1 MASHDPSR
9 RDVLRTG
16 AALSGLATLGSLAGC
31 AGLLNSENARTG
43 EQLTG
48 VPESADAAAH
58 ADAAAVIDDDG
69 AQRVVD
75 AMLGVQAEKSWYS
88 GPEDF
93 EGMLSTVEDET
104 GLDPEGV
111 ETVTP
116 FFEWGSESSFG
127 TVSPDFHG
135 VLFEADWAADAVVD
149 SLEASH
155 DDYEETDHAG
165 QPVYEPDFERGTW
178 FGVVADGEYVIGSED
193 AVKDAIDV
201 EHDDEDSMDEDLRTA
216 YADTRSGPIGFVGT
230 VPSDLLPDTT
240 GPDDQ
245 FDLTVLDGVET
256 VAGAVYENGD
266 NRGVETTFAA
276 EDEETAEDLA
286 SLLDGLFSFASD
298 QAGDGAIGSELDAVE
313 VGQDGTDVIVSYE
326 ASVAELVDAV
336 EETMTSDSGGGRAV
350 ETPQVAFSFEYEATG
365 EGTGTVAIT
374 HDGGDTVRQS
384 ELYVRG
390 TGFADVSNVDMTAGG
405 QWAGTTNGTVDDEP
419 SVAAGDMV
427 TLGVESDA
435 ELRVIFE
442 DTDGNTS
449 ATLAAWE
456 GPDA

>member
-1 MASHDPSR
+1 MASHEPSR

-31 AGLLNSENARTG
+31 AGLLNSENPGTG
-43 EQLTG
+43 EDLTG

-69 AQRVVD
+69 TRSVVD

-93 EGMLSTVEDET
+93 EGMLSDFEAET
-104 GLDPEGV
+104 GLDPDGV

-116 FFEWGSESSFG
+116 FFAWRSDSSYGSASREFYG
-127 TVSPDFHG
+127 M
-135 VLFEADWAADAVVD
+135 LFEADWDEDAVVD
-149 SLEASH
+149 SLEDSYY
-155 DDYEETDHAG
+155 DFEETDHADR
-165 QPVYEPDFERGTW
+165 PVYEPEYEHGNW
-178 FGVVADGEYVIGSED
+178 IGVVADGEYVIGSED

-201 EHDDEDSMDEDLRTA
+201 EHGDEDAMDENLRTA
-216 YADTRSGPIGFVGT
+216 YADARSGPVAFVGT
-230 VPSDLLPDTT
+230 VPTDQLPDTS
-240 GPDDQ
+240 GPDDE
-245 FDLTVLDGVET
+245 FDLTTLDDVET

-276 EDEETAEDLA
+276 EDEDTAEDLA
-286 SLLDGLFSFASD
+286 SLLDGLFAFASD
-298 QAGDGAIGSELDAVE
+298 QAGDGALGSELDAVE
-313 VGQDGTDVIVSYE
+313 VGQDGTDVVVSYE
-326 ASVAELVDAV
+326 AAVAELVDVV
-336 EETMTSDSGGGRAV
+336 EEAMASDSGGGRAV

-365 EGTGTVAIT
+365 DGTGTVAIT

-390 TGFADVSNVDMTAGG
+390 TGFADVSGVDMTAGG
-405 QWAGTTNGTVDDEP
+405 QWAGSTNRDLDDGP
-419 SVAAGDMV
+419 AVVAGDRV
-427 TLGVESDA
+427 TLGVESDG
-435 ELRVIFE
+435 ELRVIYE
-442 DTDGNTS
+442 ASDGDTS